1 MNAKSLVPSIAALL
15 GCAVLPALAATPTY
29 FVQAVQPAAGAT
41 ASIGNSI
48 NQFGLIAGFSNFADG
63 TTVATAWLHGSVT
76 RLGTL
81 GGANSAVEWPV
92 KNDFGVISGIAQT
105 ATPDPNGESWSCS
118 AFLPATGK
126 ACLGFVWALGTMRA
140 LAPLPGGHNSFATGT
155 NSRLQTAGW
164 AENGVRDPTCN
175 VHQDSDQVLQFLP
188 VVWGPDRNQI
198 RALPL
203 LPGDSDGA
211 ATAINDRGDVVGISG
226 ICDQAVGRE
235 TARHMV
241 LWKDGRVIDLG
252 NIGGDAW
259 NTPMAINQ
267 QGDVVGFANTAPGN
281 GFHLRA
287 FLRSHAGGPPIDLG
301 VLYPGDSLSEA
312 LGINDRGQV
321 VGLSCG
327 SSGCRGFLWQD
338 GVMADLN
345 KLAPGYA
352 GVIEDAQDI
361 NDLGQITGQAK
372 DANGNLVS
380 FWAIPVAE

>member
-1 MNAKSLVPSIAALL
+1 MKRKSLVASIAALL
-15 GCAVLPALAATPTY
+15 GCVALPLLAATPNY
-29 FVQAVQPAAGAT
+29 FVQAVRPAPGAT

-63 TTVATAWLHGSVT
+63 TTVATAWLYGSVAK
-76 RLGTL
+76 LGTL

-105 ATPDPNGESWSCS
+105 AHPDPNGESWSCS
-118 AFLPATGK
+118 AFLPATGNT
-126 ACLGFVWALGTMRA
+126 CLGFVWAFGRMYPLD
-140 LAPLPGGHNSFATGT
+140 PLPGGHNSFATGT
-155 NSRLQTAGW
+155 NNRLQTAGW

-188 VVWGPDRNQI
+188 VVWGPGTNQI
-198 RALPL
+198 HPLPL

-241 LWKDGRVIDLG
+241 LWRDGRAVDLG

-267 QGDVVGFANTAPGN
+267 RGDVVGFANTVPGT
-281 GFHLRA
+281 GFHAHA
-287 FLRSHAGGPPIDLG
+287 FFRSHTGGPPIDLG
-301 VLYPGDSLSEA
+301 VLYPGDTISQA

-338 GVMADLN
+338 GRMVDLN
-345 KLAPGYA
+345 QLAPGYA

-361 NDLGQITGQAK
+361 NNLGQITGQAR
-372 DANGNLVS
+372 DAGGNLVS
-380 FWAIPVAE
+380 FWAIPVAH